1 MTAVGTASLALDNY
15 HQLIVA
21 GTPMLDVRSPQ
32 EFSEASAPNAVNIPL
47 LDDQQ
52 RHLVGAEYKRV
63 GKDAA
68 ITLGARLLD
77 TAQRERRIERWAN
90 MIEQHPNTVLY
101 CARGGLRSNISA
113 SWLDEAGV
121 EVPILKG
128 GYKALR
134 QFLLQSLESSI
145 SQLPFVI
152 VGGRTGIGK
161 THFLN
166 SLERYLDLENLAKHR
181 GSSFGR
187 VAIPQPGNA
196 NFENAISVE
205 LLRLASAN
213 KQVVYIEDE
222 ARMIGSNSLPVIL
235 YEKMQT
241 SPIILLEE
249 SLAARIDNVIQDYIV
264 QLLLLYQDELG
275 VQAGFKKF
283 EERHLDSLFRV
294 RKRFGGD
301 NYARAL
307 GLGKSALAQ
316 FKKNNDP
323 AVFRPLVELLLVEY
337 YDPMYD
343 YQLKAKADRIVFQGN
358 RESLLQWCKQR
369 SRSGEIS

>member
-1 MTAVGTASLALDNY
+1 MTTVGKASLALDNY
-15 HQLIVA
+15 RELVLA

-32 EFSEASAPNAVNIPL
+32 EFCDACAPNAINIPL

-68 ITLGARLLD
+68 IALGARLLD
-77 TAQRERRIERWAN
+77 TDQRQRRVERWAA
-90 MIEQHPNTVLY
+90 MIEQNPNTVLY
-101 CARGGLRSNISA
+101 CARGGMRSNISA
-113 SWLDEAGV
+113 IWLSEAGI

-128 GYKALR
+128 GYKAVR
-134 QFLLQSLESSI
+134 QFLSNALETSI
-145 SQLPFVI
+145 EQLPFVV

-166 SLERYLDLENLAKHR
+166 TLDRHLDLEKLAKHR

-196 NFENAISVE
+196 NFENTIAVE
-205 LLRLASAN
+205 LLRLASVNNQA
-213 KQVVYIEDE
+213 VYIEDE

-241 SPIILLEE
+241 APIVLLEE
-249 SLAARIDNVIQDYIV
+249 SLPARIDNVIQDYIV
-264 QLLLLYQDELG
+264 QLLALYRKELG
-275 VQAGFKKF
+275 VQAGFDKF
-283 EERHLDSLFRV
+283 EERQLDSLFRV

-301 NYARAL
+301 NYAHAL
-307 GLGKSALAQ
+307 SLGKTALVQ
-316 FKKNNDP
+316 FKEHNDP
-323 AVFRPLVELLLVEY
+323 TAFRPLVELLLVEY

-343 YQLKAKADRIVFQGN
+343 YQLKAKADRIVFQGDRN
-358 RESLLQWCKQR
+358 ALQRWCNQPHNV
-369 SRSGEIS
+369 GENC

>member
-15 HQLIVA
+15 HQLVIA

-63 GKDAA
+63 GKEAA
-68 ITLGARLLD
+68 IALGARLLD

-90 MIEQHPNTVLY
+90 MIEQYPDTVLY
-101 CARGGLRSNISA
+101 CARGGMRSNISA
-113 SWLDEAGV
+113 SWLDDAGV

-134 QFLLQSLESSI
+134 QFLLQALESSLT
-145 SQLPFVI
+145 QLPFVV

-166 SLERYLDLENLAKHR
+166 TLNRNLDLEKLAKHR

-213 KQVVYIEDE
+213 NQLVYVEDE
-222 ARMIGSNSLPVIL
+222 ARMIGSNSLPVVL
-235 YEKMQT
+235 YEKMQA

-249 SLAARIDNVIQDYIV
+249 SLPVRIDNVIQDYIV
-264 QLLLLYQDELG
+264 QLLTLYQIELG
-275 VQAGFKKF
+275 VEAGFEKF
-283 EERHLDSLFRV
+283 EERQLDSLFRV

-301 NYARAL
+301 NYTHAL
-307 GLGKSALAQ
+307 GLGKTALAQ
-316 FKKNNDP
+316 FKKSNDP
-323 AVFRPLVELLLVEY
+323 SVFRPLVELLLVKY

-343 YQLKAKADRIVFQGN
+343 YQLKAKADRIVFQGD
-358 RESLLQWCKQR
+358 REALTQWCEQR
-369 SRSGEIS
+369 NGRGEIG